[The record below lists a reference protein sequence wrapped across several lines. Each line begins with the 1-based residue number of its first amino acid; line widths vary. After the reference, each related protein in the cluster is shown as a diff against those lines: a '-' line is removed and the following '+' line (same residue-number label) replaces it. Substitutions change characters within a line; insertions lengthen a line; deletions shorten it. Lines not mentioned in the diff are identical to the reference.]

1 MVRETIS
8 AESVAQAILRRI
20 NSGLYA
26 PGDRLP
32 PVRKLAQEIGSNRN
46 TVNKAY
52 QMLLDMG
59 VIELSASGWH
69 GYLVKRVEGGEGKT
83 KSELL
88 NYFYSQFLELVWQ
101 GMAAGL
107 SSEELMEIQRKAV
120 GEVYAQSMV
129 EMIFYECNDY
139 DTTEMGKRLNEVLN
153 LPVEYKNISHFYK
166 NPTAVLKSKD
176 LIITTYHHLA
186 ELTTAIRQQGFPASK
201 IVGIDTRLTA
211 DSLLKI
217 ARLPKE
223 RIAVICTNQN
233 TAHTIKHT
241 LYGYRPEWQIEAMAA
256 ESPDAVRRL
265 VEWCDH
271 LIVTHTSAD
280 QIQEWTGRMPDV
292 VVNFQIDEQSIAF
305 LNQRIHQIRMQKLQG
320 DSHAE
325 GIEGKNLDE
334 T

>member
-1 MVRETIS
+1 MAREPVS
-8 AESVAQAILRRI
+8 AEAVVQAILRRI

-32 PVRKLAQEIGSNRN
+32 PVRKLALEIGSKRD

-59 VIELSASGWH
+59 VIELSPSGWH
-69 GYLVKRVEGGEGKT
+69 GYIVRRREGGQGIT
-83 KSELL
+83 KNELL
-88 NYFYSQFLELVWQ
+88 NYFYSQFVELTWQ

-107 SSEELMEIQRKAV
+107 SSEELVEIQRKAV
-120 GEVYAQSMV
+120 SEVYGQSMV

-166 NPTAVLKSKD
+166 NPAAVLNTRD

-186 ELTTAIRQQGFPASK
+186 ELTNAIRQQGFPASK
-201 IVGIDTRLTA
+201 VVGIDTRLTA

-233 TAHTIKHT
+233 TAVTIQHI
-241 LYGYRPEWQIEAMAA
+241 LYGYRPEWQIEAAST
-256 ESPDAVRRL
+256 EDPERVRKL

-280 QIQEWTGRMPDV
+280 PIQEWCKRMPDV

-305 LNQRIHQIRMQKLQG
+305 LNQRIQQIRLQKLHGESSTNISQG
-320 DSHAE
+320 A
-325 GIEGKNLDE
+325 LDE
-334 T
+334 E

>member
-1 MVRETIS
+1 MTREPVS
-8 AESVAQAILRRI
+8 AEAVAQAILRRI

-69 GYLVKRVEGGEGKT
+69 GYTVRRSEGGQTKT

-88 NYFYSQFLELVWQ
+88 DYFYNQFVELVWQ

-107 SSEELMEIQRKAV
+107 ASDELMEIQRKAV
-120 GEVYAQSMV
+120 CEVYAQSMV
-129 EMIFYECNDY
+129 DLIFYECNDY

-166 NPTAVLKSKD
+166 NPAAVLKSKD

-186 ELTTAIRQQGFPASK
+186 ELTSVIRQQGFPASK

-217 ARLPKE
+217 ARLPKN

-256 ESPDAVRRL
+256 DEPEAVRQL

-280 QIQEWTGRMPDV
+280 QIQAWAGRMPDV

-305 LNQRIHQIRMQKLQG
+305 LNQRIQQIRMQKLPVGAQG
-320 DSHAE
+320 KAQADGVGNE
-325 GIEGKNLDE
+325 
-334 T
+334 

>member
-1 MVRETIS
+1 MTREPIS
-8 AESVAQAILRRI
+8 AEAVAQAILRRI

-69 GYLVKRVEGGEGKT
+69 GYTVRRSEGGQGKT

-88 NYFYSQFLELVWQ
+88 DYFYNQFVELVWQ

-107 SSEELMEIQRKAV
+107 SSDELMEIQRRAV
-120 GEVYAQSMV
+120 CEVYAQSMV
-129 EMIFYECNDY
+129 DLIFYECNDY

-153 LPVEYKNISHFYK
+153 LPVEYRNISHFYK
-166 NPTAVLKSKD
+166 NPAAVLKSKD

-186 ELTTAIRQQGFPASK
+186 ELTSVIRQQGFPASK

-217 ARLPKE
+217 ARLPKN

-233 TAHTIKHT
+233 TAHTIKHI

-256 ESPDAVRRL
+256 EDPQAVRQL

-280 QIQEWTGRMPDV
+280 QIQAWSGRMPDV

-305 LNQRIHQIRMQKLQG
+305 LNQRIQQIRMQKLPVEAQVRERVNEGG
-320 DSHAE
+320 DE
-325 GIEGKNLDE
+325 
-334 T
+334 